1 MLNVVAAIKAART
14 KTGYI
19 VAVNNSLFRV
29 PYGGGLNVSFIMQ
42 GAAIRPVI
50 NGPFTAFELGSDEL
64 ERLSDG
70 GEVLHYTSRRDGV
83 MTGMS

>member
-29 PYGGGLNVSFIMQ
+29 PYGGGLDVSFILQ

-70 GEVLHYTSRRDGV
+70 GETLHYTSRRNGV
-83 MTGMS
+83 ITGAS